1 MNHSIRTSL
10 RVAAFAMFVGSAAA
24 ATIEIQGNVTQT
36 AELKNSPTTGLAIGP
51 MARAEAGVNRV
62 EGSVKLGGNLTQ
74 SANLSNSPTTALAIG
89 PGATATARVNAIVGK

>member
-1 MNHSIRTSL
+1 MNHPTLSVIR
-10 RVAAFAMFVGSAAA
+10 AATLAMCVGSAAA

-36 AELKNSPTTGLAIGP
+36 ADFKNSPTTGLAIGP
-51 MARAEAGVNRV
+51 MARAEAGVNLV

-74 SANLSNSPTTALAIG
+74 SATLSNSPTTALAIG